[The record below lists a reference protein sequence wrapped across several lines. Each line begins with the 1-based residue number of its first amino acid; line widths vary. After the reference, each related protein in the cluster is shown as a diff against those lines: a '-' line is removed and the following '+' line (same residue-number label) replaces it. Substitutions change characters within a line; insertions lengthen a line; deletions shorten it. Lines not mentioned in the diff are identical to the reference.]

1 VFLIVGLQVTLDK
14 LVAHAGEVAI
24 AVFAV
29 LLSRVIVV
37 YGMAA
42 LSSRFSQPIPVKYRH
57 VMFWGGL
64 RGAVSLALAIG
75 VTGPYAESLQIMT
88 FGVVLFTLMVQG
100 LTIEPLIKRLR
111 LSNTTR
117 SAALQQQLARLLML
131 RASRRELDSLRA
143 EGLIAQPTW
152 RVIGDLAEEDMQAI
166 LHNHPELERTILVE
180 TRHELLRA
188 KRNALAE
195 SLQRGIIS
203 EGVYD
208 AELADLDRRILVW
221 ERFQERLG
229 GENASPIPLAAQVES
244 DRL

>member
-1 VFLIVGLQVTLDK
+1 
-14 LVAHAGEVAI
+14 
-24 AVFAV
+24 
-29 LLSRVIVV
+29 
-37 YGMAA
+37 
-42 LSSRFSQPIPVKYRH
+42 
-57 VMFWGGL
+57 
-64 RGAVSLALAIG
+64 
-75 VTGPYAESLQIMT
+75 
-88 FGVVLFTLMVQG
+88 MVQG